1 MSDSINILLV
11 SKAFESN
18 VLFSRE
24 ENISITVFVFICGWF
39 VFFTLWRVFE
49 LWALEIQEK
58 CVYPISAY
66 SKISLFSHLLC
77 TFY

>member
-49 LWALEIQEK
+49 L
-58 CVYPISAY
+58 
-66 SKISLFSHLLC
+66 
-77 TFY
+77 